1 MRNEILALRLCGPLW
16 VRRGQRKL
24 QEKVFCSSSV
34 SVWRSE
40 TADLLILRQ
49 LPTDR
54 DTQVIIAFSETLPSQ
69 SCDAPTPLRAPPRP
83 RPMQE
88 REKATLG
95 CTRPAVCGWRVDRGN
110 AVHGDRRSG
119 PGAGFRPPLPGLP
132 GELAGGRWLQRGAEE
147 EEGAG
152 GGSSRATGPPAAGRA
167 RSPTVPRPRPGRR
180 PPLSAV
186 RPPQVL
192 FKLVLGS
199 ATFGEAALFLSVLGA
214 FNVLFVTCVPVVL
227 YFTRVEYW
235 SPFGAVPWGHLCGFS
250 VLLLSKWHS
259 AARVPR
265 RGRRRRPG
273 AAPGAPG
280 TRTPTGDAAPVI
292 PAPLGLF
299 TVSVSTEQSRV
310 TMARGSDFG
319 TSHTGGARPLLLRAL
334 SRQPRGRVWPPG
346 PRGQRAAGSA
356 HAPRRPARCRPWPL
370 SAAAPSPD
378 SARGWPWAET
388 RPRGRTAS
396 PWKAAVPSAHTFS
409 KAQGGE
415 DS

>member
-1 MRNEILALRLCGPLW
+1 
-16 VRRGQRKL
+16 
-24 QEKVFCSSSV
+24 
-34 SVWRSE
+34 
-40 TADLLILRQ
+40 
-49 LPTDR
+49 
-54 DTQVIIAFSETLPSQ
+54 
-69 SCDAPTPLRAPPRP
+69 
-83 RPMQE
+83 MQE

-95 CTRPAVCGWRVDRGN
+95 CTRPAVCGWRVDRGD

-119 PGAGFRPPLPGLP
+119 PPLPGLP
-132 GELAGGRWLQRGAEE
+132 GELAGGRRLQRGAEE
-147 EEGAG
+147 EEGEG
-152 GGSSRATGPPAAGRA
+152 GDSSRATGPPAAGRA

-280 TRTPTGDAAPVI
+280 TRTPTGDAAPRH
-292 PAPLGLF
+292 PCP
-299 TVSVSTEQSRV
+299 
-310 TMARGSDFG
+310 
-319 TSHTGGARPLLLRAL
+319 PRAFH
-334 SRQPRGRVWPPG
+334 
-346 PRGQRAAGSA
+346 GQRVHRAKPCNAGA
-356 HAPRRPARCRPWPL
+356 
-370 SAAAPSPD
+370 
-378 SARGWPWAET
+378 GI
-388 RPRGRTAS
+388 
-396 PWKAAVPSAHTFS
+396 
-409 KAQGGE
+409 
-415 DS
+415 